1 MSAVAPTEAIVSTK
15 SPHLE
20 AIQVR
25 PGYGAMPFGYCA
37 LRDDIASAEPVMF
50 AYVLDQPAHREA
62 LRSEILERIAAIQDL
77 SETMATAQV
86 ESPTRARIGP

>member
-1 MSAVAPTEAIVSTK
+1 M
-15 SPHLE
+15 
-20 AIQVR
+20 
-25 PGYGAMPFGYCA
+25 
-37 LRDDIASAEPVMF
+37 MF
-50 AYVLDQPAHREA
+50 AYVLDQPAQREA